1 MKAFLSACAA
11 AILIAVVA
19 WLVLD
24 AVGSSSAE
32 TYTTDSTRL

>member
-1 MKAFLSACAA
+1 MKAFLSACVA

-24 AVGSSSAE
+24 AVGASSADAYA
-32 TYTTDSTRL
+32 TGSTRL

>member
-24 AVGSSSAE
+24 AVGSNSAE
-32 TYTTDSTRL
+32 TYTADSTRL